1 MKFEDL
7 YGNIAPRLTNYL
19 VSSGS
24 SYAEACDL
32 VQDVFLKIWNMRE
45 DLNDSEES
53 VSGLAFTMARNLRKN
68 MFRHDS
74 RITFTDTIPEDSE
87 PNVDN
92 TKAITSS
99 DAAYL
104 RQRLN
109 KAFAALPPT
118 LREAYTMF
126 QVGGLS
132 IKEIAHETG
141 VGENLVKVR
150 IFRAKEKLKPLLED
164 LHVTF

>member
-24 SYAEACDL
+24 SYAVACDL
-32 VQDVFLKIWNMRE
+32 VQDVFLKLWNMKE

-68 MFRHDS
+68 TFRHNS
-74 RITFTDTIPEDSE
+74 RITFTDTIPEESE
-87 PNVDN
+87 PSVDN
-92 TKAITSS
+92 SKGISPS
-99 DAAYL
+99 DASYL
-104 RQRLN
+104 RKRLQQ
-109 KAFAALPPT
+109 AFATLPPT

-126 QVGGLS
+126 QIGGLS
-132 IKEIAHETG
+132 VKEIAHETG

-150 IFRAKEKLKPLLED
+150 IFRAKEKLKPLLAD
-164 LHVTF
+164 LRVTF

>member
-32 VQDVFLKIWNMRE
+32 VQEVFLKIWKMRD
-45 DLNDSEES
+45 DLQDSEES
-53 VSGLAFTMARNLRKN
+53 ISGLAFTMARNLRKN
-68 MFRHDS
+68 MFRDNS
-74 RITFTDTIPEDSE
+74 RLTFTDTISE
-87 PNVDN
+87 EAEPSVDN
-92 TKAITSS
+92 SKAITPS
-99 DAAYL
+99 DASYL
-104 RQRLN
+104 RKRLQQ
-109 KAFAALPPT
+109 AFAKLPPT

-126 QVGGLS
+126 QIGGLS

-150 IFRAKEKLKPLLED
+150 IFRAKEKLKPLLVD
-164 LHVTF
+164 LRVTF